1 MRRRRFE
8 TAEPFEEYGI
18 RVRQTSKGTSVTT
31 KKARLNLPNTSAQ
44 STGSRSTA
52 SSQPSTPAPASPV
65 IIQLPELT
73 AGEPLPFE
81 EYTFE
86 ATRRPG
92 KSQNDYQR
100 EFLALRDEYLH
111 RGLSREGLP
120 ANGLGICG
128 HLAEWRCLTCHAA
141 PTFCAICCRER
152 HLDQPLHRVEFW
164 TGTYFHPGFLC
175 ELGVQIHGGHQGAP
189 CPSLGAYPSCKLRP
203 GGPASG
209 PPIPEESCNGAEEEE
224 VPFLIEDTL
233 SDVDDEDT
241 DMYIDADD
249 DTLLSTNSD
258 LPQLVPGGVQEL
270 PGVQAVMHRGDRP
283 IVIVDLDG
291 IHEISMTFCACPD
304 APRED
309 LQIVDLGYYPA
320 STLRPR
326 TIFSE
331 RVLDDFSLTNKECKT
346 SARNYFNK
354 LLRTTNPAFPHLIP
368 DRYKELLRTSRQW
381 RNLRLRHSSGFG
393 HRSEEIQPGDLA
405 KLTCHDHRT
414 VLNAGVSRA
423 KLESTGIGAAAC
435 ARHGFFALHAC
446 VDFQGGERQRNMDYV
461 LHWILAY
468 MNGRSFILVMYD
480 IMCQYFVN
488 LLARFRLSPSLHM
501 PADLTFLRGIGQF
514 HVHGHI
520 AQCFPRFS
528 PNFIRGAGVQD
539 GEIIETLWN
548 KTNTIADCTRGM
560 SSAHRREVIDDTMNN
575 SNWMKLT
582 QITAIIVRKWRR
594 ACKKWGP
601 AVEAYQKLSEASGE
615 AQCEAWKRDAEA
627 ADKTRCDNPLV
638 MDVYDVQRQ
647 PLPSR
652 KDVELGLTHDEGLST
667 VLMHGAASWIS
678 AGIRLEE
685 RKLSIAY
692 TARTI
697 WTATGSTERLSL
709 AQQRQKLETAI
720 MAFHKAGD
728 KHLQGAISVNGV
740 PIDDD
745 PTDPGAV
752 WDTLESGSEPAGVA
766 APPRSASEE
775 EFAPER
781 RPIALPSTLGLS
793 YLRARGLLDLADK
806 ERRLREGQMND
817 CLQGIRTAI
826 GYKSLLYRTKV
837 RKANSYRN
845 KLRSFDEIRVT
856 DDGLMKHVRAYSQA
870 RKAME
875 RLFDD
880 SDSDPEEVQRRHT
893 FFERY
898 REVQREDLRVN
909 TAVLEQF
916 TQGLRDIHVSW
927 IWYIE
932 DAEGAQAAGWLHD
945 CELPL
950 DPDDPALIHS
960 S

>member
-1 MRRRRFE
+1 
-8 TAEPFEEYGI
+8 
-18 RVRQTSKGTSVTT
+18 
-31 KKARLNLPNTSAQ
+31 
-44 STGSRSTA
+44 
-52 SSQPSTPAPASPV
+52 
-65 IIQLPELT
+65 
-73 AGEPLPFE
+73 
-81 EYTFE
+81 
-86 ATRRPG
+86 
-92 KSQNDYQR
+92 NDYQR

-141 PTFCAICCRER
+141 PTFCATCCRER
-152 HLDQPLHRVEFW
+152 HIDQPLHRVEFW
-164 TGTYFHPGFLC
+164 TGTYFHPGFLR

-189 CPSLGAYPSCKLRP
+189 CPSLGAYPSCELRP

-224 VPFLIEDTL
+224 
-233 SDVDDEDT
+233 
-241 DMYIDADD
+241 
-249 DTLLSTNSD
+249 
-258 LPQLVPGGVQEL
+258 
-270 PGVQAVMHRGDRP
+270 AVMHRGDRP
-283 IVIVDLDG
+283 IVVVDLDG

-331 RVLDDFSLTNKECKT
+331 RVLDDFLLTNKECKT

-354 LLRTTNPAFPHLIP
+354 LRRTTNPAFPHLVP

-381 RNLRLRHSSGFG
+381 RNLRLRRSSGFG

-405 KLTCHDHRT
+405 VRCPACPQPGINLPEDWRDDPDTWKYIRSVVLDGNFSAQHHHMRNPEDDVPLADGHAFMVTDGPYKAHLKSAKEFQEASEAPLTCHDHRA

-435 ARHGFFALHAC
+435 ARHGFFAPHAC

-468 MNGRSFILVMYD
+468 MNGLSFILVMYD
-480 IMCQYFVN
+480 VMCQYFVN

-548 KTNTIADCTRGM
+548 KTNAIADCTRGM
-560 SSAHRREVIDDTMNN
+560 SSAHRREVIDDTMND

-582 QITAIIVRKWRR
+582 RITAIIVRKWRR
-594 ACKKWGP
+594 ACKEWGP

-615 AQCEAWKRDAEA
+615 AQCEAWKLDAEA
-627 ADKTRCDNPLV
+627 ADKTRCDNPSV

-647 PLPSR
+647 PCQSHVPSPR
-652 KDVELGLTHDEGLST
+652 KDVELGLTHDEGLSA

-685 RKLSIAY
+685 RN
-692 TARTI
+692 
-697 WTATGSTERLSL
+697 TERLSL

-740 PIDDD
+740 PVDDD

-766 APPRSASEE
+766 APPGSASEE

-781 RPIALPSTLGLS
+781 RPIALPSTLGLP

-880 SDSDPEEVQRRHT
+880 SDSDPEEVQRRHA

-916 TQGLRDIHVSW
+916 TQGLRDIHASW

-945 CELPL
+945 FRRMLWLRAYARKSRWDEEVVLLPFEMECTERFFAMYSSRWTEWAESSTTPGHRAYALREVALWRSLAEHANSAFTVARTVHEL
-950 DPDDPALIHS
+950 DG
-960 S
+960 